1 MAIASIVKNLIPK
14 TLIQQSL
21 DNKECILFTF
31 DDGPH
36 PEITPKVL
44 DILDKFNVKSVFC
57 IPSSRIVKAP
67 HLLDEIVARGH
78 SIQNHGRNHLNCS
91 ELSISQI
98 KDEIQQCQSDIF
110 EKVGLKTSFF
120 RPPYGITTLST
131 VWASKRMNHSI
142 LRWSFDVGEYSYM
155 QGSSSQELAD
165 NVIRK
170 ISGGDIILAHDD
182 NAQIPE
188 VLAIVLPKLKSM
200 GFDLSGGLTSL
211 IK

>member
-1 MAIASIVKNLIPK
+1 MAIASIIKNLIPK

-44 DILDKFNVKSVFC
+44 DILDKFNAKSVFC
-57 IPSSRIVKAP
+57 IPSTRIVKAP

-78 SIQNHGRNHLNCS
+78 SIQNHGRNHLSCS
-91 ELSISQI
+91 ELSTNQI
-98 KDEIQQCQSDIF
+98 KEEIQQCQSEIF

-120 RPPYGITTLST
+120 RPPYGITTFST
-131 VWASKRMNHSI
+131 VWASKRMKHNI
-142 LRWSFDVGEYSYM
+142 LRWTLDVGEYSYM
-155 QGSSSQELAD
+155 QGASSQELAD
-165 NVIRK
+165 NVIQK
-170 ISGGDIILAHDD
+170 IRGGDIILAHDD

-188 VLAIVLPKLKSM
+188 VLSIVLPKLEDM
-200 GFDLSGGLTSL
+200 GFDLRGGLTSL